1 MLLALSNPPHPLS
14 HPLGTWLEQHID
26 WWLFLIVHIVLF
38 VIGTY
43 LAVRALQEGR
53 TTFGTGFALFAVAE
67 IVYMTYHVN
76 LTVFLLAHTIAEVLD
91 GLGFILVFAGAVKE
105 GIVGAVA
112 RPREHVLGH

>member
-1 MLLALSNPPHPLS
+1 MLLAISNPPHPLS
-14 HPLGTWLEQHID
+14 QPLGTWLEQHID

-38 VIGTY
+38 LVGAY
-43 LAVRALQEGR
+43 LAVRALQDGR

-91 GLGFILVFAGAVKE
+91 ALGFVLVFAGAVKE
-105 GIVGAVA
+105 GIVTPGA
-112 RPREHVLGH
+112 RQREHALGR

>member
-53 TTFGTGFALFAVAE
+53 TTFGAGFALFAVAE

-105 GIVGAVA
+105 GVVGAVS